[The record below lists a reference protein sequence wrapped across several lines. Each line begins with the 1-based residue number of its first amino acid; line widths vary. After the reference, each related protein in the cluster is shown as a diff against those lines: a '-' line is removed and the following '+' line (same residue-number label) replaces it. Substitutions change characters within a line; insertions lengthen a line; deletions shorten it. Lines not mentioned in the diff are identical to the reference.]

1 MKILKAY
8 RNEKDKN
15 EFKAYGSP
23 SPVVKAIK
31 KLYGLDEIVLSPDYN
46 EADYAATIRNYDVLL
61 TSWSSPHVPNELA
74 DNPGNLKY
82 ICNITGSIGGWIDE
96 AIVASPHIT
105 ITNWGDA
112 AGYGIAEGAVA
123 LLMTMLKDI
132 PNFIDR
138 ARKDM
143 DRPDKDERRVGTLFN
158 TRVGIYGMG
167 YIGRR
172 FAEYLRPFN
181 PDIYAYDPYV
191 DVMPEGVTKVNSID
205 ELFSISQ
212 VIAIHAGVTPE
223 TIGSITKEHLAMLPD
238 GAVFINT
245 ARGRIVD
252 EPALLAEIMS
262 GRIRAGLDV
271 MDQRLNP
278 ENADMPAADDPV
290 RFVSNAVFTGHHI
303 GGTEWGRDPESLDYS
318 DLNCLANL
326 ERFSKGEPLQFVID
340 IDRYRKMT

>member
-8 RNEKDKN
+8 KN
-15 EFKAYGSP
+15 EQAMNAFDAYGSP
-23 SPVVKAIK
+23 SPVIKAIR
-31 KLYGLDEIVLSPDYN
+31 KLYDLDEVLLEPDYN
-46 EADYAATIRNYDVLL
+46 EADYAEIIRKYDVLL
-61 TSWSSPHVPNELA
+61 TSWSAPHVPNELA

-96 AIVASPHIT
+96 EIVDSPHIT

-132 PNFIDR
+132 PNFIDY
-138 ARKDM
+138 ARKDL
-143 DRPDKDERRVGTLFN
+143 DRPNTDERRVGTLFN

-172 FAEYLRPFN
+172 FVEYLRPFN
-181 PDIYAYDPYV
+181 PDIYAFDPYV
-191 DVMPEGVTKVNSID
+191 ETMPEGVTKVATID
-205 ELFSISQ
+205 ELFKTSQ

-223 TIGSITKEHLAMLPD
+223 TVGSITKEHLAMLPD

-252 EPALLAEIMS
+252 EPALLAEIKS

-278 ENADMPAADDPV
+278 ENADMPAIDDPV

-303 GGTEWGRDPESLDYS
+303 GGNEWGRDPEDLDYS
-318 DLNCLANL
+318 SLNCLANL

-340 IDRYRKMT
+340 LDRFHKMT